1 LTVKI
6 CFLMYSWDRI
16 AAETDSSLRLIHEAV
31 RRGHTVA
38 RLTPSALTMRDSVV
52 YGFCNVFIK
61 GRVPGRVPAFHKQ
74 AQFKKVK
81 LPMGGFDCIFMR
93 SNPPLDSL
101 SLNFLD
107 SVKSD
112 VFIINDLDGLRLAN
126 NKIYTATFT
135 GPASRYIPSTYVSK
149 NRDYLE
155 RVLEESEKDRMVL
168 KPLDGYGGRGVIV
181 LEKDAQQNYRSLLDY
196 YIGEGDK
203 SHYVILQEYVEGA
216 EAGDVRILML
226 NGQPIGAMRRVPGK
240 GEVRSNI
247 HAGGKAVK
255 HSLSREEK
263 ALCRALGPLLV
274 RDGLYFVGLDVIG
287 GKLIEVNVLSPG
299 GITRINRL
307 NRTRLQAEVIDFV
320 EAVIESRE
328 FHAQRR
334 VGFRQV
340 IDEAGES

>member
-1 LTVKI
+1 MKI
-6 CFLMYSWDRI
+6 CFLMYAWDRVV
-16 AAETDSSLRLIHEAV
+16 AETDTTLRLIHEAV

-38 RLTPSALTMRDSVV
+38 RLTPNALTMRDTEV
-52 YGFCNVFIK
+52 YGFCNVFKK
-61 GRVPGRVPAFHKQ
+61 GKVPGRVPAFYRQ
-74 AQFKKVK
+74 AQFKRVK

-101 SLNFLD
+101 ALNFLD

-112 VFIINDLDGLRLAN
+112 VFIVNDLDGLRVAN

-149 NRDYLE
+149 NKEYLE
-155 RVLEESEKDRMVL
+155 GVLEESETDRMVL

-181 LEKDAQQNYRSLLDY
+181 LEKDAPQNYRSLLDY
-196 YIGEGDK
+196 YIGEGEK
-203 SHYVILQEYVEGA
+203 SHYVILQEFVEGA
-216 EAGDVRILML
+216 ENGDVRILML

-240 GEVRSNI
+240 GELRSNI
-247 HAGGKAVK
+247 HVGGKAVR
-255 HSLSREEK
+255 HSLTREEK
-263 ALCRALGPLLV
+263 ALCHAVGPYLL

-287 GKLIEVNVLSPG
+287 SKLIEVNVLSPG

-320 EAVIESRE
+320 ETVVESRE
-328 FHAQRR
+328 FHVQRR

>member
-1 LTVKI
+1 MKI
-6 CFLMYSWDRI
+6 CFLMYRWDRI
-16 AAETDSSLRLIHEAV
+16 EPETDTTLRLIHEAV

-38 RLTPSALTMRDSVV
+38 RLTPSALTMRDTEV
-52 YGFCNVFIK
+52 YGFCKVFAK
-61 GRVPGRVPAFHKQ
+61 GKVPGRIPVFYRK
-74 AQFKKVK
+74 AQFKRVK

-93 SNPPLDSL
+93 NNPPLDSL
-101 SLNFLD
+101 ALNFLD

-112 VFIINDLDGLRLAN
+112 VFIINDLDGLRVAN
-126 NKIYTATFT
+126 NKIYTASFA
-135 GPASRYIPSTYVSK
+135 GPASRFIPSTYVSK
-149 NRDYLE
+149 NKEYLE
-155 RVLEESEKDRMVL
+155 SVLLESKTDKMVL
-168 KPLDGYGGRGVIV
+168 KPLDGHGGRGVIV
-181 LEKDAQQNYRSLLDY
+181 LEKDAKQNYRSLLDY

-216 EAGDVRILML
+216 EAGDIRILML

-247 HAGGKAVK
+247 HAGGRAVK
-255 HSLSREEK
+255 HVLTRAEK
-263 ALCRALGPLLV
+263 TLCSAIGPQLV

-287 GKLIEVNVLSPG
+287 SKLIEVNVVSPG

-320 EAVIESRE
+320 EAVVESRE
-328 FHAQRR
+328 FHVQRR

-340 IDEAGES
+340 IDEAGDS

>member
-1 LTVKI
+1 VKI
-6 CFLMYSWDRI
+6 CFLMYPWDRVE
-16 AAETDSSLRLIHEAV
+16 AETDTTLRLIHEAV

-38 RLTPSALTMRDSVV
+38 RLTPSALTMRDTEV
-52 YGFCNVFIK
+52 YGFCNVFRK
-61 GRVPGRVPAFHKQ
+61 GKVPGRIPAFYKQ

-93 SNPPLDSL
+93 SNPPLDAL
-101 SLNFLD
+101 ALNFLD

-112 VFIINDLDGLRLAN
+112 VFIVNDLDGLRVAN

-149 NRDYLE
+149 NKEYLE
-155 RVLEESEKDRMVL
+155 SVLEESETDRMVL

-181 LEKDAQQNYRSLLDY
+181 LEKDARQNTRSLLDY

-203 SHYVILQEYVEGA
+203 SHYVILQEFVEGA
-216 EAGDVRILML
+216 ENGDVRILML

-240 GEVRSNI
+240 GELRSNI
-247 HAGGKAVK
+247 HVGGKAVK
-255 HSLSREEK
+255 HSLSRDER
-263 ALCRALGPLLV
+263 ALCSAVGPYLV
-274 RDGLYFVGLDVIG
+274 RDGLYFVGLDVIA

-299 GITRINRL
+299 GITRINKL
-307 NRTRLQAEVIDFV
+307 NRARLQAEVIDFV
-320 EAVIESRE
+320 ETVVESRE
-328 FHAQRR
+328 FHVQRR